1 MKKTILK
8 VLSYVLVAL
17 IAAGTTFGCCLLFVP
32 NFKPFP
38 TGEQKLDMTD
48 TYAKLDEISQI
59 INAYYVGDV
68 DEKKIMDS
76 VAAALIDGLGDY
88 WSYYMSNDQH
98 LDYQDTM
105 SNSYVGIGVT
115 VRGNA
120 ELGGLEVISTVP
132 DGPADE
138 AGILAGDI
146 MIAIGG
152 ASISDMTVETAKDL
166 IRGEVGTKV
175 SITVKRG
182 EQDHTFSVERRYFET
197 PVATYQ
203 MLDGNIGLIT
213 IKNFDARCAS
223 ETIAAVEA
231 LRNAGAKA
239 LIFDVRNNPGGYQKE
254 LVQVLDHLLPEG
266 VLFRSEDHTGKQ
278 TLDYSD
284 ASCVDLPM
292 AVLTNLN
299 SYSAAEFFAAALSEY
314 DAAVV
319 VGEKTYGKGH
329 FQRTYTLKDG
339 SAICLSVG
347 KYFTP
352 KGNSLA
358 GVGLTPDVEVIVDEQ
373 TAAMI
378 YAGTLKPMEDPQ
390 ILAAINALNSAN

>member
-1 MKKTILK
+1 MKNTVLK

-32 NFKPFP
+32 NFNPFP
-38 TGEQKLDMTD
+38 VEEQKLDLTN

-68 DEKKIMDS
+68 DEDKIADS
-76 VAAALIDGLGDY
+76 VAAGLMDGLGDY

-98 LDYQDTM
+98 LDYQDVM
-105 SNSYVGIGVT
+105 SNSYIGIGIT

-120 ELGGLEVISTVP
+120 EYSGLEVVSTVP
-132 DGPADE
+132 DGPADK
-138 AGILAGDI
+138 AGLLSGDVI
-146 MIAIGG
+146 ISIGG
-152 ASISDMTVETAKDL
+152 MPIAGMSVDAAKDL
-166 IRGEVGTKV
+166 LRGEVGSKV
-175 SITVKRG
+175 SVLIIREGK
-182 EQDHTFSVERRYFET
+182 EYEYSVERHRYEI
-197 PVATYQ
+197 PVAVYQ
-203 MLDGNIGLIT
+203 MLEGDIGLIT
-213 IKNFDARCAS
+213 IENFDARCAS
-223 ETIAAVEA
+223 ETIAAVKA
-231 LRNAGAKA
+231 LQNAGAKA

-254 LVQVLDHLLPEG
+254 LVQVLNYLLPEG
-266 VLFRSEDHTGKQ
+266 VVFRSEDHTGKQ
-278 TLDYSD
+278 TVEYSD

-299 SYSAAEFFAAALSEY
+299 SFSAAEFFAAALSEY

-319 VGEKTYGKGH
+319 VGEKTFGKGY

-352 KGNSLA
+352 KGISLA
-358 GVGLTPDVEVIVDEQ
+358 GVGLTPDVEVIVDDQ